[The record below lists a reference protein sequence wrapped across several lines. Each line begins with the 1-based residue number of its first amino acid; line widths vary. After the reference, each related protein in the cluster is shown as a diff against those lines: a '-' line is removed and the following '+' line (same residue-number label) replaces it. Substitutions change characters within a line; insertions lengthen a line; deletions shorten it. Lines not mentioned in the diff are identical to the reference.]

1 LSLMNWTESYSV
13 GVDSIDEQHQELFD
27 VVNRLHLSMKE
38 GTSKETFSELLR
50 EVANYAIYHFEN
62 EEKYM
67 RQFDYPDLDKHK
79 DQHDTFVSKVL
90 DLQSQMDQGRLF
102 LSIEMISF
110 LSDWIHDHVLGIDQ
124 ELGPFLDSQGVK

>member
-1 LSLMNWTESYSV
+1 MGLMKWTGSCSV
-13 GVDSIDEQHQELFD
+13 GVTAIDEQHLELYD

-38 GTSKETFSELLR
+38 GTAKETFGDLLR
-50 EVANYAIYHFEN
+50 EVANYATYHFGN
-62 EEKYM
+62 EEQFM
-67 RQFDYPDLDKHK
+67 REFDYPGFEEHK
-79 DQHDTFVSKVL
+79 AQHDTFVSKVL

-124 ELGPFLDSQGVK
+124 ELGPFLHDKGVE

>member
-1 LSLMNWTESYSV
+1 MVLMKWTGSCSV
-13 GVDSIDEQHQELFD
+13 GVSSIDEQHQELYD

-38 GTSKETFSELLR
+38 GTAKETFSELLG
-50 EVANYAIYHFEN
+50 EVANYATYHFEN

-79 DQHDTFVSKVL
+79 AQHDIFVSKVQ
-90 DLQSQMDQGRLF
+90 DLQSQMDQGRLL

-110 LSDWIHDHVLGIDQ
+110 LSDWIHDHILGKGH
-124 ELGPFLDSQGVK
+124 ELDTFLHSKSVE